1 MWQFWATWLARVIQV
16 FAGGLDKGSLIWM
29 NDGKGRFRKR

>member
-1 MWQFWATWLARVIQV
+1 VVVLGNVAGEGDLKV
-16 FAGGLDKGSLIWM
+16 FAGGLDKGNLIWM